1 MKINYLFLGAL
12 ALLSACTTTFDADM
26 PQSSTAVEL
35 KGISATISQGA
46 AATRA
51 VTKLSDEVGR
61 TAFVTDDKIVFTNIQ
76 RTDNPLEKF
85 TYKNILYQYT
95 ASDESGSWSRVG
107 NDPEKLYWTDGSS
120 FHTFIGYCLPSADIA
135 WTAGTD
141 GVYTGHLTTTD
152 FTKGN
157 DVMAKEDL
165 LLCYNDDVKSPD
177 GASAAVTLT
186 HALSNVRVIVN
197 IKDFAASSNATD
209 VDAKVSN
216 MQLLGQPINYVWD
229 GKIDSLKVADDDTY
243 NQTINL
249 WCPKPQGDGDAQS
262 RTFTFYGLAV
272 PNGQEQEFSFTVS
285 YPDALNPQKPV
296 RKTYQGKFGKKVYFH
311 SGKCTTLNI
320 TLNHQNEQIFT
331 GAQYSDWSFV
341 ATPDLGELRKKTT
354 YVSDGLTV
362 KICNDGVCA
371 DDATWLYKDS
381 SDNIYD
387 IYGNDGSASKPYCI
401 TSAQQ
406 MLSFAK
412 EVNEGNLDFKGKYVR
427 LDADITM
434 QSSSTATGYTWTSI
448 GTDEKPFEGTF
459 LGGDRFINRLSGNPL
474 FAAIG
479 ESACVEQLQITC
491 VGDVANGALAKTNN
505 GVIGGCRVID
515 DVKITGEGAGALV
528 GTNTGTIHASYYT
541 GAGNLVGT
549 NNDGDKTGTIVGCYQ
564 ASDITSFTKEF
575 LTNFIDGTDGENPTN
590 GLNDDLNAFYSNES
604 NSKKFRTKFNY
615 TFTPGSYPTVIIR

>member
-12 ALLSACTTTFDADM
+12 ALLSACTTTDDADM

-61 TAFVTDDKIVFTNIQ
+61 TDFANGDKIVFTNIQ

-85 TYKNILYQYT
+85 TYKNIHYQYT
-95 ASDESGSWSRVG
+95 ASDESGSWSRMG
-107 NDPEKLYWTDGSS
+107 NDPEKLYWTDGSK

-135 WTAGTD
+135 WSASTD

-152 FTKGN
+152 FRLGN

-165 LLCYNDDVKSPD
+165 LLCYNDDVTSPD

-209 VDAKVSN
+209 VKVQVSN
-216 MQLLGQPINYVWD
+216 MQLLGQPINYVWN
-229 GKIDSLKVADDDTY
+229 GKIDSLKVADGDTY
-243 NQTINL
+243 GNTIQL
-249 WCPKPQGDGDAQS
+249 WCPKPEGDGDAQS

-285 YPDALNPQKPV
+285 YPDALNPQKTV
-296 RKTYQGKFGKKVYFH
+296 DKTYQGKFGKKVYFH

-354 YVSDGLTV
+354 YVSEGLTV
-362 KICNDGVCA
+362 KICKDDVTA
-371 DDATWLYKDS
+371 DDATWLYKDAS
-381 SDNIYD
+381 NNIYD

-406 MLSFAK
+406 MLAFAK
-412 EVNEGNLDFKGKYVR
+412 EVNEGNMDFSRKFIR

-434 QSSSTATGYTWTSI
+434 QSSSTATGYTWPGI
-448 GTDEKPFEGTF
+448 GATGTTFQGTF

-479 ESACVEQLQITC
+479 ENACVEQLQITC
-491 VGDVANGALAKTNN
+491 VGDVANGALAKTNS
-505 GVIGGCRVID
+505 GIIGGCRVID
-515 DVKITGEGAGALV
+515 DVKITGEGDCGALI
-528 GTNTGTIHASYYT
+528 GTNTGTIHACYYT
-541 GAGNLVGT
+541 GDTGNLVGT
-549 NNDGDKTGTIVGCYQ
+549 NSGTTVGCYD
-564 ASDITSFTKEF
+564 ANNLKTADALNEELKTWYGTS
-575 LTNFIDGTDGENPTN
+575 G
-590 GLNDDLNAFYSNES
+590 
-604 NSKKFRTKFNY
+604 SKYRTKFKY
-615 TFTPGSYPTVIIR
+615 TATPGNLPTVVVSNE